1 MTLVIGTDEA
11 GYGPNL
17 GPLVVAASVY
27 RVAAE
32 IHDAEVVL
40 SRSIAAAL
48 AAVARPALSGPLW
61 ADSKLV
67 YRAGAGF
74 GALERGVLAGLVVAS
89 GAVPTNWQQLAA
101 ALGIA
106 QSDSIAPET
115 LVLDS
120 LSLPRT
126 AQSQD
131 CHTVAAI
138 VRDTLASEGVSLL
151 RMACRT
157 IQPQAFNLLLATGL
171 NKSDI
176 LSRTTLELAA
186 ALRTFAPTE
195 PVLVW
200 CDRHGGRKSYAALVA
215 RSFDTPL
222 IQPLEETATRSVYAL
237 PGSTGRIEFC
247 VAGESRV
254 PVALASMTAKYLR
267 EISMWAFNAF
277 WSSHVPG
284 LRPTA
289 GYPLDAKRWRRDAQD
304 TIQSLGISAEQLWR
318 SV

>member
-131 CHTVAAI
+131 CHAVAAI
-138 VRDTLASEGVSLL
+138 VRDTLAS
-151 RMACRT
+151 
-157 IQPQAFNLLLATGL
+157 
-171 NKSDI
+171 
-176 LSRTTLELAA
+176 
-186 ALRTFAPTE
+186 
-195 PVLVW
+195 
-200 CDRHGGRKSYAALVA
+200 
-215 RSFDTPL
+215 
-222 IQPLEETATRSVYAL
+222 
-237 PGSTGRIEFC
+237 
-247 VAGESRV
+247 
-254 PVALASMTAKYLR
+254 
-267 EISMWAFNAF
+267 
-277 WSSHVPG
+277 
-284 LRPTA
+284 
-289 GYPLDAKRWRRDAQD
+289 
-304 TIQSLGISAEQLWR
+304 
-318 SV
+318 